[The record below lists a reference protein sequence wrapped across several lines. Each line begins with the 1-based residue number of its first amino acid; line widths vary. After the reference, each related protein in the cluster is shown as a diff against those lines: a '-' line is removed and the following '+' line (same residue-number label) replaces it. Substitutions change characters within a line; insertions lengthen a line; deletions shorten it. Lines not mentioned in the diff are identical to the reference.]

1 MTIIHSRF
9 QREPGDLRDVTI
21 EVGVAPYAE
30 GSALISCGETRIW
43 CTATVENRVPPWLE
57 SSGQGWLTAE
67 YSMLPRSTQSR
78 INRDRASNSGRSRE
92 ISRLI
97 GRSLRAGVDLKKLG
111 PRTITVDC
119 DVLQADGGTRTAA
132 ITGGYV
138 AVELALNMLQRTK
151 VLTRSPLSTRI
162 AAVSAGIVSGEAR
175 LDLNY
180 HEDSS
185 ADVDCNVVM
194 NSRGE
199 FVEIQATAEGAALS
213 REQMDVLLEMS
224 RQGVESLMDAQRAA
238 VESAGGRA
246 I

>member
-1 MTIIHSRF
+1 MTVVHARF
-9 QREPGDLRDVTI
+9 KREPDELREVSI

-43 CTATVENRVPPWLE
+43 CTATVEEHVPPWLE
-57 SSGQGWLTAE
+57 SSGQGWVTAE

-78 INRDRASNSGRSRE
+78 IDRQRATSSGRSQE

-97 GRSLRAGVDLKKLG
+97 GRSLRAGVDLKRLG

-132 ITGGYV
+132 ITGGFV
-138 AVELALNMLQRTK
+138 ALELALKMLGRTRIIP
-151 VLTRSPLSTRI
+151 RSPIISRI
-162 AAVSAGIVSGEAR
+162 AAVSAGIVAGEPR
-175 LDLNY
+175 LDLDY

-194 NSRGE
+194 NGRDE
-199 FVEIQATAEGAALS
+199 YVEIQSTAEGSALS
-213 REQMDVLLEMS
+213 KEQLDLLLDL
-224 RQGVESLMDAQRAA
+224 SLRGIQQLMQAQKEA
-238 VESAGGRA
+238 VGAE
-246 I
+246 